1 MDFLVAHQV
10 VNMFRAA
17 AVALAE
23 QVTERRVVLALNLIF
38 LDQLLC
44 MAAAALDQVA
54 AQVMHRKVAE
64 EMTTHQ
70 QLTEVAVDHSRRQIV
85 GWLLQVQQ
93 AL

>member
-54 AQVMHRKVAE
+54 GRVMHR
-64 EMTTHQ
+64 
-70 QLTEVAVDHSRRQIV
+70 
-85 GWLLQVQQ
+85 
-93 AL
+93 